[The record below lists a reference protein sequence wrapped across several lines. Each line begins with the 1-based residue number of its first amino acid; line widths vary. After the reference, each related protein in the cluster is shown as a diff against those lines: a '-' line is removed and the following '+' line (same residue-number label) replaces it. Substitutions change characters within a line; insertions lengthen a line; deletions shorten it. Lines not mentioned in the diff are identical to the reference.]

1 MLTDLYRR
9 ELICLSQQIQQ
20 IPFSTD
26 VHRDPSTASSG
37 IAAVKKQSIN
47 SVHNQPII
55 IQKPVHLTMRLTC
68 ITIGEK

>member
-1 MLTDLYRR
+1 MLTNLYRR

-37 IAAVKKQSIN
+37 IAAVHNNQSTQSTIN
-47 SVHNQPII
+47 P
-55 IQKPVHLTMRLTC
+55 
-68 ITIGEK
+68 